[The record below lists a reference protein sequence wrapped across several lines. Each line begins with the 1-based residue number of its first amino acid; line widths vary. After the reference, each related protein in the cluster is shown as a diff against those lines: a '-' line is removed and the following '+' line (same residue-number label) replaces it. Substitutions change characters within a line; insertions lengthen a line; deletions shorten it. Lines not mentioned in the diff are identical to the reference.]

1 MEHHQYSVNAYNIP
15 IVSLAYKFIDIM
27 FANNN
32 YIIANSNAV
41 LNLNIYE
48 QINIKIS
55 INDINTILIEN
66 DTGLYKNITEIS
78 GELYN
83 KIIPELTPQ

>member
-1 MEHHQYSVNAYNIP
+1 
-15 IVSLAYKFIDIM
+15 M